1 MGPTDMEGQWSY
13 GILYKASEHLPESWN
28 QSTTDAE
35 GQLYQ
40 YSVKYFLLLYVRV

>member
-13 GILYKASEHLPESWN
+13 VTLYKVSEHLPESWN
-28 QSTTDAE
+28 QSTTDTE

-40 YSVKYFLLLYVRV
+40 YSVKYFFLL